1 MNKISD
7 LSNFPYQSFEQLQQ
21 AVRTQ
26 KITIGVDQ
34 EVAREWMA
42 KGKHSPK
49 LWRLI
54 SLLLHF
60 VPYIVFLT
68 TIITPILMGKP
79 ILILV
84 IIPLFLTFSF
94 LVPSSPLR
102 GMVNIACYILLIV
115 FLVSLLLGNII
126 LTFIIAPF
134 LTIWIM
140 SKLLYNLSVSQ
151 MRNRALKDEELFCL
165 LYMNRAINILF
176 NDTGD
181 VLMAEY
187 PKGEI

>member
-7 LSNFPYQSFEQLQQ
+7 LFNFPYPSFEQLQQ
-21 AVRTQ
+21 AVRNQ

-34 EVAREWMA
+34 TVARKWLA
-42 KGKHSPK
+42 KGKHNLK
-49 LWRLI
+49 LWRFI

-60 VPYIVFLT
+60 VPHIVFLA

-84 IIPLFLTFSF
+84 VIPLFLTFPF
-94 LVPSSPLR
+94 LVPIGPLKEIT
-102 GMVNIACYILLIV
+102 NIACYILLIV
-115 FLVSLLLGNII
+115 FIISLLLGNII
-126 LTFIIAPF
+126 LAFIVAPF

-140 SKLLYNLSVSQ
+140 SKLLYIISVSQ
-151 MRNRALKDEELFCL
+151 MRKKALKDEELFCL
-165 LYMNRAINILF
+165 LYKNRAINILF

-187 PKGEI
+187 PKEEI

>member
-1 MNKISD
+1 MSKISA
-7 LSNFPYQSFEQLQQ
+7 LSNFPYQSFEQLQE

-34 EVAREWMA
+34 TVAREWMA

-49 LWRLI
+49 FWKFI
-54 SLLLHF
+54 SHLLHF
-60 VPYIVFLT
+60 VPYIVFLA
-68 TIITPILMGKP
+68 TIIIPILMGKP

-102 GMVNIACYILLIV
+102 GLVNIVCYILLAVLIA
-115 FLVSLLLGNII
+115 SLLLGNIT
-126 LTFIIAPF
+126 LAFIATLF
-134 LTIWIM
+134 LTVWIM

-151 MRNRALKDEELFCL
+151 MRNRAVNNEELFCL
-165 LYMNRAINILF
+165 LYKNRAINILF

-187 PKGEI
+187 PKGET

>member
-7 LSNFPYQSFEQLQQ
+7 LSNFPYQSFEQLQE

-34 EVAREWMA
+34 TVAREWMA

-49 LWRLI
+49 FWRFI

-60 VPYIVFLT
+60 VPHIVFLA
-68 TIITPILMGKP
+68 TIIIPILMGRP

-84 IIPLFLTFSF
+84 VIPLFLTFSF

-102 GMVNIACYILLIV
+102 GLVNIACYILLIV
-115 FLVSLLLGNII
+115 FIASLLLRNII
-126 LTFIIAPF
+126 LAFIVAPF

-140 SKLLYNLSVSQ
+140 SKILYNLSVS
-151 MRNRALKDEELFCL
+151 
-165 LYMNRAINILF
+165 
-176 NDTGD
+176 
-181 VLMAEY
+181 
-187 PKGEI
+187 

>member
-1 MNKISD
+1 VNKISD

-21 AVRTQ
+21 AARTQ
-26 KITIGVDQ
+26 KIAMGVDQ
-34 EVAREWMA
+34 TVAREWMA
-42 KGKHSPK
+42 QGKDSPK
-49 LWRLI
+49 LWRFI

-60 VPYIVFLT
+60 VPHIVFLA

-79 ILILV
+79 IVILV
-84 IIPLFLTFSF
+84 VIPLFLTFSF
-94 LVPSSPLR
+94 LVPTSPLK
-102 GMVNIACYILLIV
+102 GMVSIACYILLAV
-115 FLVSLLLGNII
+115 FIAGLLLGNIT
-126 LTFIIAPF
+126 LAFIVVPF

-165 LYMNRAINILF
+165 LYKHRAINILF